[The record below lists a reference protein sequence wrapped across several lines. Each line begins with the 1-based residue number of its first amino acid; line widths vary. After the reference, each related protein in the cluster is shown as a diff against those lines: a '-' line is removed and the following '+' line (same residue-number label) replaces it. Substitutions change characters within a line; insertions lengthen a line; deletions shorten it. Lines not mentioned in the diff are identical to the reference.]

1 MKSGFF
7 CLVDLRTIF
16 YDNEVQKEG
25 IFLSQIKKITCSALF
40 LAIGFVLPFFTG
52 QIPQIGSMLL
62 PMHIPVFLCGLICGG
77 PYGLVIGLILPV
89 LRSMIFGMPP
99 MFPTAV
105 AMAFELATYGFV
117 IGMVYSHAK
126 WQCIKQLYIALLISM
141 VAGRLVWAAVTCI
154 LVGLSNVNAMMLIN
168 GALVSAAPGIVVQLI
183 LIPLI
188 MVTLDKA
195 KVVPFK
201 KSYTET
207 KECIQ

>member
-25 IFLSQIKKITCSALF
+25 ILLSQIKKITCSALF

-141 VAGRLVWAAVTCI
+141 VAGRLVWATVTCI

-168 GALVSAAPGIVVQLI
+168 GALVSAVPGIVVQLI

-195 KVVPFK
+195 KVIPFK

>member
-1 MKSGFF
+1 MSP
-7 CLVDLRTIF
+7 
-16 YDNEVQKEG
+16 
-25 IFLSQIKKITCSALF
+25 IKKITCSALF

-89 LRSMIFGMPP
+89 LRSMVFGMPP
-99 MFPTAV
+99 MFPTAI

-117 IGMVYSHAK
+117 IGRVYSHAK

-141 VAGRLVWAAVTCI
+141 AAGRIVWAVVTCV
-154 LVGLSNVNAMMLIN
+154 LVGLSNVSAMMLIN
-168 GALVSAAPGIVVQLI
+168 GALLTAIPGIVVQLI
-183 LIPLI
+183 LIPMI

-195 KVVPFK
+195 KVIPFK
-201 KSYTET
+201 KSCSQS